1 MCEEED
7 LLLADLKEEGDEEEE
22 ATLWT
27 IFPRGTEAAD
37 GNTGEAE

>member
-1 MCEEED
+1 MREEED
-7 LLLADLKEEGDEEEE
+7 LLLADLKEGDEEEE